1 MVYGSLRV
9 KLPTDPKYLARI
21 QTDYNGMD
29 RLINDLVRPT
39 VTKVIY
45 ASGPLMSAFESY
57 AEKKNDLIEYIT
69 DQLNNGVYK
78 TSVKRVE
85 ILDAISGDK
94 KLVNIAT
101 LIPDSLSAGG
111 YKRSESSPFAYYG
124 LEIGQ
129 VAVSKID
136 YSETV
141 KKQIAQQQKAN
152 MDIQTAKAQA
162 AAAQQ
167 DAIKA
172 EELGKAA
179 AMTAKWEQEKVKAV
193 EVTKA
198 QQAYEVASLAAK
210 EAMENAKKVKAE
222 GDAEAFRHA
231 ALVRAGLSPK
241 EKAEIEMKTKIG
253 VAEALSKL
261 ELPRV
266 VMAGGNTSNGGTAM
280 DAMGLKMVSDLVDK
294 MSN

>member
-1 MVYGSLRV
+1 
-9 KLPTDPKYLARI
+9 
-21 QTDYNGMD
+21 
-29 RLINDLVRPT
+29 
-39 VTKVIY
+39 
-45 ASGPLMSAFESY
+45 
-57 AEKKNDLIEYIT
+57 
-69 DQLNNGVYK
+69 
-78 TSVKRVE
+78 
-85 ILDAISGDK
+85 
-94 KLVNIAT
+94 
-101 LIPDSLSAGG
+101 
-111 YKRSESSPFAYYG
+111 
-124 LEIGQ
+124 
-129 VAVSKID
+129 
-136 YSETV
+136 
-141 KKQIAQQQKAN
+141 

-222 GDAEAFRHA
+222 GDAEAFRQA

>member
-1 MVYGSLRV
+1 
-9 KLPTDPKYLARI
+9 
-21 QTDYNGMD
+21 MD

-111 YKRSESSPFAYYG
+111 
-124 LEIGQ
+124 
-129 VAVSKID
+129 
-136 YSETV
+136 
-141 KKQIAQQQKAN
+141 
-152 MDIQTAKAQA
+152 
-162 AAAQQ
+162 
-167 DAIKA
+167 
-172 EELGKAA
+172 
-179 AMTAKWEQEKVKAV
+179 
-193 EVTKA
+193 
-198 QQAYEVASLAAK
+198 
-210 EAMENAKKVKAE
+210 
-222 GDAEAFRHA
+222 
-231 ALVRAGLSPK
+231 
-241 EKAEIEMKTKIG
+241 
-253 VAEALSKL
+253 
-261 ELPRV
+261 
-266 VMAGGNTSNGGTAM
+266 NTSNGGTAM

>member
-1 MVYGSLRV
+1 MLSNR
-9 KLPTDPKYLARI
+9 K
-21 QTDYNGMD
+21 QTW
-29 RLINDLVRPT
+29 I
-39 VTKVIY
+39 
-45 ASGPLMSAFESY
+45 
-57 AEKKNDLIEYIT
+57 
-69 DQLNNGVYK
+69 
-78 TSVKRVE
+78 
-85 ILDAISGDK
+85 
-94 KLVNIAT
+94 
-101 LIPDSLSAGG
+101 
-111 YKRSESSPFAYYG
+111 
-124 LEIGQ
+124 
-129 VAVSKID
+129 
-136 YSETV
+136 
-141 KKQIAQQQKAN
+141 
-152 MDIQTAKAQA
+152 KAQA

-222 GDAEAFRHA
+222 GDAEAFRQA

-241 EKAEIEMKTKIG
+241 EKAEIEMQTKIG

-261 ELPRV
+261 ELPKI
-266 VMAGGNTSNGGTAM
+266 VMAGGNTSNGNAAM

>member
-1 MVYGSLRV
+1 MAALPLLVFPPAITILGSSSFD
-9 KLPTDPKYLARI
+9 K
-21 QTDYNGMD
+21 
-29 RLINDLVRPT
+29 
-39 VTKVIY
+39 
-45 ASGPLMSAFESY
+45 ASATPIFVCISISAF
-57 AEKKNDLIEYIT
+57 
-69 DQLNNGVYK
+69 
-78 TSVKRVE
+78 
-85 ILDAISGDK
+85 
-94 KLVNIAT
+94 
-101 LIPDSLSAGG
+101 SLGLRPA
-111 YKRSESSPFAYYG
+111 RTNYG

-222 GDAEAFRHA
+222 GDAEAFRQA
-231 ALVRAGLSPK
+231 A
-241 EKAEIEMKTKIG
+241 
-253 VAEALSKL
+253 
-261 ELPRV
+261 
-266 VMAGGNTSNGGTAM
+266 
-280 DAMGLKMVSDLVDK
+280 
-294 MSN
+294 